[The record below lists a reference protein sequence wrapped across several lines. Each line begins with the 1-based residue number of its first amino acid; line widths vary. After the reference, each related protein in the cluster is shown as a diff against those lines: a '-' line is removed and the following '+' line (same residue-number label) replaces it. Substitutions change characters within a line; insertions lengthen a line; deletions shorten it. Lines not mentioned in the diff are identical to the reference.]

1 MKALSVLLR
10 ILSSLG
16 LAGLSFVLW
25 MKWDVQKKQSQTFL
39 DETVDNAYG
48 ILQSEKEAQ
57 WKDISNKKSVFN
69 DIFEANEQIG
79 MDDENLLENAAE
91 ALRVSEDAILRDKD
105 YRENL
110 DLLTKEFGA
119 DSLFWDS
126 ESKKWKITNGVKLE
140 SPAGLKDPFQNLT
153 EFPKEDVKNEDGT
166 VTKGVSRQN
175 RLRTVIGMFYKDRQ
189 DKFTEIS
196 NLRGKIVNRDKEL
209 REFQNLFSREQETR
223 KSFEDQVSDLTVKL
237 KGVEADLEF
246 EKKEALAYK
255 EGMTLKIAE
264 FEDQVAKTQREIQNN
279 EKKFNVTIEEM
290 NEDHKRE
297 LSQANSKLVKEY
309 QRGREEATEEFMAK
323 QSGGEVPDAIGDE
336 VENPFI
342 VESDAPPVFSQAELI
357 AANQTSE
364 ISDIGAPST
373 IARIDSGTGMI
384 LLPLGAERGVS
395 QGNVFT
401 IWKDQRRAARIRVQ
415 SAKKGFLLAYILPHF
430 GTPNKLRPGD
440 NVHIVPDEEETL

>member
-1 MKALSVLLR
+1 MKALSVLIRL
-10 ILSSLG
+10 LSTFS
-16 LAGLSFVLW
+16 LAGLCALLW
-25 MKWDVQKKQSQTFL
+25 FKWNTSQLQTESFL

-57 WKDISNKKSVFN
+57 WKDVSNKKSVFN
-69 DIFEANEQIG
+69 DVFEANEQIG
-79 MDDENLLENAAE
+79 MDDENLLEIALE
-91 ALRVSEDAILRDKD
+91 SLRVSEDALLRDKD

-119 DSLFWDS
+119 GSLYWDS
-126 ESKKWKITNGVKLE
+126 ESQMWKNSSGVELE
-140 SPAGLKDPFQNLT
+140 SPAGLKDPFINLT

-189 DKFTEIS
+189 DKFSEIDS
-196 NLRGKIVNRDKEL
+196 LRSKLIDRDKEL

-223 KSFEDQVSDLTVKL
+223 KDFEDQVSDLTVKL
-237 KGVEADLEF
+237 KGVEADLEL

-255 EGMTLKIAE
+255 DGATLKISDLE
-264 FEDQVAKTQREIQNN
+264 EQVAKTQQDIQNN
-279 EKKFNVTIEEM
+279 QKKFNVTIEEM
-290 NEDHKRE
+290 TEDHKRD

-323 QSGGEVPDAIGDE
+323 QSGGEVPDAAGGE

-342 VESDAPPVFSQAELI
+342 VKSDAPPVLSQAELI

-373 IARIDSGTGMI
+373 IARIDSSTGMI
-384 LLPLGAERGVS
+384 LLPLGAERGVA

-401 IWKDQRRAARIRVQ
+401 IWKDQRQAARIRVQ
-415 SAKKGFLLAYILPHF
+415 SAKNGFLLAYILPHF

-440 NVHIVPDEEETL
+440 NVHVVPDEEETL